1 MSLDVYLEENYCPVC
16 KRAYKVFCS
25 NITHNL
31 NKMADALGIYE
42 PIWRPEE
49 CGVEKAEQL
58 IPILEKGVALLEL
71 DPEHYKQYD
80 ASNGW
85 GTYDGFLPW
94 LREYLEACK
103 KYPKARVRADR

>member
-1 MSLDVYLEENYCPVC
+1 MSLDVSLEENCCPVC
-16 KRAYKVFCS
+16 KRADEVFHS

-31 NKMADALGIYE
+31 NEMADALGIYE

-71 DPEHYKQYD
+71 DPVHYKQYN

-85 GTYDGFLPW
+85 GDL
-94 LREYLEACK
+94 
-103 KYPKARVRADR
+103 